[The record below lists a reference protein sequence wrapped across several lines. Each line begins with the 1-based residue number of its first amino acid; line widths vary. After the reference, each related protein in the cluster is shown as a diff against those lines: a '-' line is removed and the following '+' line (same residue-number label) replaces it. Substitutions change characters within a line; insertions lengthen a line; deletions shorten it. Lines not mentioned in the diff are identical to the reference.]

1 MKKFWND
8 TNNASIS
15 VRLLRLSAFLMICS
29 GLIMLCLGQYLCAAL
44 LLAASGCMF
53 SAAVN
58 FIKCDKDKELK

>member
-15 VRLLRLSAFLMICS
+15 VRLLRLSGFLMVCS
-29 GLIMLCLGQYLCAAL
+29 GLIMLCLGQYLYTVL

-53 SAAVN
+53 SAAAN
-58 FIKCDKDKELK
+58 FIKCDKDKDLK